1 MIPLSFAQQRLWFL
15 DQMEGPSA
23 TYHIPLAVRMRGA
36 LDRAALRSALSDVM
50 ARHEVL
56 RTLFPAQEG
65 TPYQSILA
73 EEDVALP
80 LPVRSVTEDALG
92 DTLGELAA
100 RTFDLAHDLPLR
112 ATLLE
117 LSPEDH
123 VLLLVVHHI
132 ASDGW
137 SNAPLMRDL
146 GIAYGARI
154 EGGAPDWEPLPVQ
167 YADYTLWQ
175 QEVLGDAD
183 DPGSVLSSQLDFWK
197 GALAGLPDEVSL
209 PADRPRP
216 VVASYRGATCEV
228 SCPAETHRALT
239 ALARETGTTFFMVAQ
254 AAVAALLTRSGAGTD
269 IVIGSPVTGRGDEAL
284 DDLVGFFVNTLVL
297 RTDTSGDPSFRE
309 LLRRAQQ
316 TDLAA
321 WAHQDMPFDRL
332 VEVLN
337 PERSAARH
345 PLFQVML
352 TVGQSL
358 DAAAPELGRME
369 TSLVIP
375 ELRIAKFDLTF
386 GFQERPCGDG
396 GPAGFDIVAEYA
408 TDLYDARTVRAVLDR
423 LTRLLA
429 AVAETPDTPI
439 GELDV
444 LAADERRQ
452 LDTWAGPRTRAPQ
465 LSLDQ
470 LFSGKAAATP
480 DAVALVHEEQRI
492 TYAELDIWSNRLARH
507 LTARGVTPGSL
518 VAIHLERSP
527 LLIASLLAVLKAGAG
542 YTLLDPQ
549 FPLERLNKA
558 LAQTG
563 PSVVISQ
570 AYLPALEHTAPLID
584 LTADATVIAA
594 TSGTAVETSG
604 HPEAVACIMFT
615 SGSTGTPKGVAAS
628 HRA

>member
-36 LDRAALRSALSDVM
+36 LDRAALRGALADVV

-73 EEDVALP
+73 EEDVDLP
-80 LPVRSVTEDALG
+80 LPVIPVTEDALAG
-92 DTLGELAA
+92 TLGELAA
-100 RTFDLAHDLPLR
+100 KTFDLAHDLPLR

-117 LSPEDH
+117 LAPEDH

-183 DPGSVLSSQLDFWK
+183 DPGSVLSSQLGYWK
-197 GALAGLPDEVSL
+197 DALAGLPDEVSL

-216 VVASYRGATCEV
+216 VVASYRGATHTV
-228 SCPAETHRALT
+228 SCPAGTHRALT
-239 ALARETGTTFFMVAQ
+239 ALARETGTTFFMAAQ

-297 RTDTSGDPSFRE
+297 RTDTGGDPSFRE
-309 LLRRAQQ
+309 LLRRAQK

-337 PERSAARH
+337 PERSASRH

-358 DAAAPELGRME
+358 DAAAPELGFLE

-386 GFQERPCGDG
+386 GFQERACGDG
-396 GPAGFDIVAEYA
+396 DPAGFDIVAEYA

-423 LTRLLA
+423 LTRLLT

-480 DAVALVHEEQRI
+480 DAVAVVHEEQRI

-549 FPLERLNKA
+549 FPQERLNKA
-558 LAQTG
+558 LEQTG

-570 AYLPALEHTAPLID
+570 AYLPALEHAAPLID

-594 TSGTAVETSG
+594 TSGAAVETSG

-615 SGSTGTPKGVAAS
+615 SGSTGT
-628 HRA
+628 

>member
-1 MIPLSFAQQRLWFL
+1 
-15 DQMEGPSA
+15 
-23 TYHIPLAVRMRGA
+23 
-36 LDRAALRSALSDVM
+36 
-50 ARHEVL
+50 
-56 RTLFPAQEG
+56 
-65 TPYQSILA
+65 
-73 EEDVALP
+73 
-80 LPVRSVTEDALG
+80 
-92 DTLGELAA
+92 
-100 RTFDLAHDLPLR
+100 
-112 ATLLE
+112 
-117 LSPEDH
+117 
-123 VLLLVVHHI
+123 
-132 ASDGW
+132 
-137 SNAPLMRDL
+137 AP
-146 GIAYGARI
+146 G
-154 EGGAPDWEPLPVQ
+154 WEPLPVQ

-197 GALAGLPDEVSL
+197 GTLAGLPDEVSL

-216 VVASYRGATCEV
+216 VVASYRGATCEA
-228 SCPAETHRALT
+228 SCPAGTHRALT

-297 RTDTSGDPSFRE
+297 RTDTGGDPSFRE
-309 LLRRAQQ
+309 LLRRAQK

-321 WAHQDMPFDRL
+321 WAHQDVPFDRL

-337 PERSAARH
+337 PERSASRH

-358 DAAAPELGRME
+358 DAAAPELGCLE

-396 GPAGFDIVAEYA
+396 EPAGFDIVAEYA
-408 TDLYDARTVRAVLDR
+408 TDLYDVRTVRAVLDR
-423 LTRLLA
+423 LTRLLT

-492 TYAELDIWSNRLARH
+492 TYAELDIWSNRL
-507 LTARGVTPGSL
+507 
-518 VAIHLERSP
+518 
-527 LLIASLLAVLKAGAG
+527 
-542 YTLLDPQ
+542 
-549 FPLERLNKA
+549 
-558 LAQTG
+558 
-563 PSVVISQ
+563 
-570 AYLPALEHTAPLID
+570 
-584 LTADATVIAA
+584 
-594 TSGTAVETSG
+594 
-604 HPEAVACIMFT
+604 
-615 SGSTGTPKGVAAS
+615 
-628 HRA
+628 